1 MARAIITAAEKPA
14 SQTATRGVPDGD
26 APRSVEPDGYADK
39 LVKLIPAEVI
49 SLYLS
54 MTLILSNSS
63 DEVHA
68 IVPAIVY
75 GFCAFATWFYMR
87 YTLKVTD
94 WRQQLVTV
102 AAFLIWG
109 FTFSEPFG
117 ELSWWTDT
125 YSGLLLAGFTFLA
138 PNLPMG
144 TRAQNQILD

>member
-1 MARAIITAAEKPA
+1 MPRAIISAATRPTAEA
-14 SQTATRGVPDGD
+14 ATRGVPEGD
-26 APRSVEPDGYADK
+26 AVPAAPADSYADK

-68 IVPAIVY
+68 IVPSIVY

-94 WRQQLVTV
+94 WRQLLVTV

-109 FTFSEPFG
+109 FSFSEPFG
-117 ELSWWTDT
+117 ELSWWTET

-144 TRAQNQILD
+144 AEA